1 MDVPLWSTRQTLLLV
16 SALAQLGLLSLILV
30 RGRRSLANSLFCVF
44 VLVLAVWIL
53 SVLATSLRV
62 FIPYGSFVSYALAGM
77 ATPIYIAFLLAFAGK
92 RLKPWYA
99 LFTLPAAVNAVASL
113 SGWVTAGPK
122 DAYLLDQGPIFSFL
136 MPFYVITTMGYLIT
150 AVGFIIWTYLRTPD
164 PFLRTQLRLPLAA
177 SIFVAVAGFATH
189 LLPPLITGSGGGTF
203 GLLHTLL
210 IAIPA
215 SFTYSIL
222 RYRYMEVTVALRI
235 VLVYAVTVIS
245 LTFITTLGLLFFGI
259 LPDWD
264 SLAYVVLFSLAIS
277 ILISPLRE
285 AGEYV
290 VDKAIFK
297 SRYSFRRDT
306 RQFGID
312 LARLPLMGLQ
322 EIEQFLATR
331 LKALLGIQSVELLL
345 AQEHAF
351 TGSSGSRGS
360 APLRRE
366 KLAIQSL
373 EVLLKDSG
381 VLVKEEMK
389 RAEPEA
395 FAQIA
400 GVFDRLDAALLIPMV
415 LRNTLIG
422 IVSVGEKRSRDLF
435 TDEDV
440 DFLTTVGGQ
449 VAVAVENAGLYSE
462 AIARNRDLSEARESL
477 KENEER
483 FRSIVENSFDGIV
496 IVDENR
502 RILYANEE
510 LAKITGY
517 SCEELMGRD
526 SLSLFHLE
534 AKPRVEGS
542 LSQGFQG
549 EGSARRLEATLLHKD
564 GGRRYAEISNTT
576 IKDSK
581 GRVQWIGHVSDITER
596 KAVEE
601 ERKSLEAQLQRALKM
616 EAIGT
621 LAAGV
626 AHDLNNILS
635 GIVGYPDLLLMDL
648 PEKSPLR
655 EPVKIIQKSGERAA
669 AIVQDLLTL
678 ARRGV
683 AIAEVVNM
691 NRIIADYLK
700 SPEHQRILAY
710 HSETKI
716 ETALHPDLLNIL
728 GSPVHLTKTL
738 MNLLSNA
745 AEAMPQGGEIRITTE
760 NLYLD
765 RPLKGYDTIST
776 GDYCVLT
783 VSDEGI
789 GMTPEEAERVFEPF
803 YTKKVMGRS
812 GTGLGMTVVWGTV
825 KDHQGYITVNT
836 EKGSG
841 STFKL
846 YFPVTRKDLAEALPL
861 MQLEDWKGKG
871 ERVLVIDDVEEQ
883 RDIALRMLTRLG
895 YQVHTVSSGEKA
907 VEYLQTH
914 PADLLL
920 LDMIMDPGMDGL
932 DTYKKILETHPG
944 QKAIVASGYAETER
958 VRQTR
963 DLGAGDYIKKPYT
976 LSRLG
981 AAVRKQLDK
990 PMNLL

>member
-1 MDVPLWSTRQTLLLV
+1 MDVPLWSTRQTLLLI
-16 SALAQLGLLSLILV
+16 SALAQLGLLALILV
-30 RGRRSLANSLFCVF
+30 RGRRNLPNSLFCVF
-44 VLVLAVWIL
+44 ILVLAVWIL
-53 SVLATSLRV
+53 SVLATSLRLFV
-62 FIPYGSFVSYALAGM
+62 PYGSFVSYAMAGI

-92 RLKPWYA
+92 QLKPWYA
-99 LFTLPAAVNAVASL
+99 FFALPAAVNGAASL
-113 SGWVTAGPK
+113 CGWVTAGPK
-122 DAYLLDQGPIFSFL
+122 DVYALDQGPIFSFL
-136 MPFYVITTMGYLIT
+136 MPFFVITTMGYLIT

-189 LLPPLITGSGGGTF
+189 LLPPLMKGSGGGTF

-215 SFTYSIL
+215 AFAYSIL
-222 RYRYMEVTVALRI
+222 RYRYMEITVALRI
-235 VLVYAVTVIS
+235 VLVYALTVIS
-245 LTFITTLGLLFFGI
+245 LTCITTLGLLFFGI

-297 SRYSFRRDT
+297 SRYNLQRDT
-306 RQFGID
+306 RKFGND
-312 LARLPLMGLQ
+312 LARLPLMGVQ
-322 EIEQFLATR
+322 DIEGFLATR

-345 AQEHAF
+345 TRDNAF
-351 TGSSGSRGS
+351 VRISEGSGGP
-360 APLRRE
+360 PLWRWE
-366 KLAIQSL
+366 LAIQKL
-373 EVLLKDSG
+373 EDLLGRND

-389 RAEPEA
+389 RADPEA
-395 FAQIA
+395 FAQISS
-400 GVFDRLDAALLIPMV
+400 VFDRLDAALLIPMV
-415 LRNTLIG
+415 LRNALIG
-422 IVSVGEKRSRDLF
+422 LVSVGEKRSRDLF
-435 TDEDV
+435 TQEDV
-440 DFLTTVGGQ
+440 DFLTTIGGQ

-462 AIARNRDLSEARESL
+462 AMARNKELSEARESL
-477 KENEER
+477 RENEER

-496 IVDENR
+496 NVDENR

-510 LAKITGY
+510 FAKITGY
-517 SCEELMGRD
+517 SCGELMGRD
-526 SLSLFHLE
+526 FLSLFDFEVKPLVERSLSLD
-534 AKPRVEGS
+534 
-542 LSQGFQG
+542 FQRDG
-549 EGSARRLEATLLHKD
+549 TARRFEATFLHKD
-564 GGRRYAEISNTT
+564 GGRRYGEINNTT

-596 KAVEE
+596 KAAEE
-601 ERKSLEAQLQRALKM
+601 EKKSLEAQLQRALKM

-621 LAAGV
+621 LASGV

-648 PEKSPLR
+648 PEKSPMR
-655 EPVKIIQKSGERAA
+655 EPIKIIQKSGEKAA

-683 AIAEVVNM
+683 AIAEVVNL
-691 NRIIADYLK
+691 NRIVADYLN
-700 SPEHQRILAY
+700 SPEHKRILL
-710 HSETKI
+710 HHPDTKI

-728 GSPVHLTKTL
+728 GSPVHLAKTV

-745 AEAMPQGGEIRITTE
+745 AEAMPQGGTIRITTE

-765 RPLKGYDTIST
+765 RPLRGYDTISM

-789 GMTPEEAERVFEPF
+789 GMTPEEAERIFEPF

-825 KDHQGYITVNT
+825 KDHRGYILVKTD
-836 EKGSG
+836 KGSG
-841 STFKL
+841 TTFKL
-846 YFPVTRKDLAEALPL
+846 YFPVTRKDLAEALPP

-883 RDIALRMLTRLG
+883 RDIAFRMLTRLG
-895 YQVHTVSSGEKA
+895 YEAHTVSSGEEGI
-907 VEYLQTH
+907 EYLKTH
-914 PADLLL
+914 SADLLL

-932 DTYKKILETHPG
+932 DTYRKILGTHPG
-944 QKAIVASGYAETER
+944 QRALIASGYAETER
-958 VRQTR
+958 VKQAR

-981 AAVRKQLDK
+981 SAVRKELDQ
-990 PMNLL
+990 PRNLP